1 MNEYNNI
8 LFSKEKNFYLV
19 KINRP
24 KQLNALNQET
34 ISELK
39 KCFEYIKKKYFR
51 LLWSNYY
58 W

>member
-8 LFSKEKNFYLV
+8 LFSKEKDFYLV

-34 ISELK
+34 ISELRK
-39 KCFEYIKKKYFR
+39 SLRALSICSD
-51 LLWSNYY
+51 LL
-58 W
+58 